1 MQPRRLHLVQARLGQ
16 KVQGYRQMA
25 TDAQWLRPEILRPR
39 SHRLSVSGNDRKKTS
54 NVAPE
59 QCAAP
64 AIRTCDK
71 AAPHARKPGSP
82 TENAP
87 GFHARRG
94 SHANWSRLVRWPRPT
109 PAAPV
114 PAPVEGEAPAPAAKE
129 PAAPIAPPA
138 PTTFTI
144 GVTDLCFNAT
154 NAIFGRQLKTTD
166 GHIVSLAYWQEKE
179 SVSNDELPYFDN
191 K

>member
-1 MQPRRLHLVQARLGQ
+1 MAINKNHEFEDLGTSKCAIVEKNASAERVQFL
-16 KVQGYRQMA
+16 
-25 TDAQWLRPEILRPR
+25 
-39 SHRLSVSGNDRKKTS
+39 KTLLEFNKYEVVVVDS
-54 NVAPE
+54 PAP
-59 QCAAP
+59 
-64 AIRTCDK
+64 K
-71 AAPHARKPGSP
+71 AA
-82 TENAP
+82 
-87 GFHARRG
+87 
-94 SHANWSRLVRWPRPT
+94 

-114 PAPVEGEAPAPAAKE
+114 AAPVEGEAPAPAPVVA
-129 PAAPIAPPA
+129 AAPIVPAA

-179 SVSNDELPYFDN
+179 SVSNDEIPYFEN

>member
-1 MQPRRLHLVQARLGQ
+1 MAINKNHEFEDLGTSKCAIVEKNASAERVQFL
-16 KVQGYRQMA
+16 
-25 TDAQWLRPEILRPR
+25 
-39 SHRLSVSGNDRKKTS
+39 KTLLEFNKYEVVVVDS
-54 NVAPE
+54 PAP
-59 QCAAP
+59 
-64 AIRTCDK
+64 K
-71 AAPHARKPGSP
+71 AA
-82 TENAP
+82 
-87 GFHARRG
+87 
-94 SHANWSRLVRWPRPT
+94 

-114 PAPVEGEAPAPAAKE
+114 AAPVEGEAPAAAA

-154 NAIFGRQLKTTD
+154 NAIFGRQLKTAD

-179 SVSNDELPYFDN
+179 SVSNDELPYFEN

>member
-1 MQPRRLHLVQARLGQ
+1 MAINKNHEFEDLGTSKCAIVEKNASAERVQFL
-16 KVQGYRQMA
+16 
-25 TDAQWLRPEILRPR
+25 
-39 SHRLSVSGNDRKKTS
+39 KTLLEFNKYEVVVVDS
-54 NVAPE
+54 PAP
-59 QCAAP
+59 
-64 AIRTCDK
+64 K
-71 AAPHARKPGSP
+71 AA
-82 TENAP
+82 
-87 GFHARRG
+87 
-94 SHANWSRLVRWPRPT
+94 

-114 PAPVEGEAPAPAAKE
+114 AAPVEGEAPAPA
-129 PAAPIAPPA
+129 PAAPMEPPA

-179 SVSNDELPYFDN
+179 AVSNDGIPYFDN

>member
-1 MQPRRLHLVQARLGQ
+1 MVVVDSP
-16 KVQGYRQMA
+16 
-25 TDAQWLRPEILRPR
+25 
-39 SHRLSVSGNDRKKTS
+39 
-54 NVAPE
+54 AP
-59 QCAAP
+59 
-64 AIRTCDK
+64 K
-71 AAPHARKPGSP
+71 AA
-82 TENAP
+82 
-87 GFHARRG
+87 
-94 SHANWSRLVRWPRPT
+94 

-114 PAPVEGEAPAPAAKE
+114 AALVEGEAPAAPAPE
-129 PAAPIAPPA
+129 TTAAPIVPPA

-179 SVSNDELPYFDN
+179 SVSKDEIPYFEN